1 VSAAANVLVADGIG
15 KTFGRKT
22 VLKAASFSAPAGT
35 ITALMGRN
43 GTGKSTMLRIA
54 AGLVRADYGRV
65 LWKGRF
71 VERPSLSMLARDG
84 LMYSAQGSA
93 LTRIFT
99 LGQHL
104 DAFVSVHGG
113 GDRVDKTLAELRL
126 GDLVDHRPARMSG
139 GERQR
144 ASLGLAMVRAPTC
157 LLMDEPFAGV
167 APLDRPLIARGL
179 ELMKGQGTAIVISG
193 HDVEDLF
200 AVADQVIWV
209 VAGTSHWLG
218 RPKDAR
224 EHPQFRS
231 EFLGS
236 AHVGGR
242 AAGRGGGV

>member
-1 VSAAANVLVADGIG
+1 LSAGVNVLVADGVG
-15 KTFGRKT
+15 KAFGRKT
-22 VLKAASFSAPAGT
+22 VLKAASFAAPAGT

-54 AGLVRADYGRV
+54 AGLMRADYGRI
-65 LWKGRF
+65 LWKGRY
-71 VERPSLSMLARDG
+71 VERPSLSTLAMDG

-93 LTRIFT
+93 LTRHFT

-113 GDRVDKTLAELRL
+113 GDRVEGMLAELRL
-126 GDLVDHRPARMSG
+126 GDLVDRRPNGMSG

-144 ASLGLAMVRAPTC
+144 ASLGVAMVRAPTC

-167 APLDRPLIARGL
+167 APLDRPLIGRGL
-179 ELMKGQGTAIVISG
+179 ELLRAQGTAIVISG

-200 AVADQVIWV
+200 ALADQVIWV

-218 RPKDAR
+218 SPGDAKD
-224 EHPQFRS
+224 HPQFRL
-231 EFLGS
+231 EYLG
-236 AHVGGR
+236 AVQGG
-242 AAGRGGGV
+242 